1 MTVSETIKRPSY
13 LGLDVGSTTVKVVV
27 LDDEDQIIYSN
38 YRRHYSDVENSVGE
52 ILEEVYKNLGEFEVT
67 MAVTGS
73 GGLMVHKWLDIPF
86 VQEVIACSM
95 AVEELIPETDV
106 AIKLGG
112 EDAKITYF
120 SGNMEQRMNGTCAGG
135 TGAFIDQMASLIET
149 DAKGLNDLAGKHE
162 NIYPIASRCGVFA
175 KTDVQ
180 ALLNQGA
187 SKEDIAV
194 SVFQS
199 VVNQTITALACG
211 RRIEGKVAFMGGPL
225 HFLPELRKR
234 FAETLK
240 LEDGDVIIPENSQL
254 FVAIGAAIASKAN
267 ESVSFSSLR
276 NRLDHFDVSV
286 DKEIKRL
293 RPLFID
299 EQEYREFKDRH
310 DKYSPQMRDISSFEG
325 KCFLGIDAGS
335 TTTKAVLIDE
345 DNNILYSYYDNNKGR
360 PLEITMHI
368 LKEIYSLLPEN
379 ATIVNSAVTGYGEDL
394 IKSALGVDIGMV
406 ETIAHYRAADHFQP
420 GVDFIMDIG
429 GQDMKC
435 IRIKDGVIEDI
446 LLNEACSSGCGSFI
460 ETFAHSIGIGVEEF
474 LKKALNAQNPVD
486 LGSRCTV
493 FMNSRVKQAQKEGA
507 TVGDIAAG
515 ISYSVIKNA
524 LQKVIR
530 IKNTE
535 ELGEKIVAQGG
546 TFSSDAVLRSFE
558 LLSGREVVRPSIP
571 GLMGALGA
579 ALTAKEEYVLG
590 YESTLIDMEEIE
602 SFTHKTSMVRCGRC
616 GNNCLLTISDFGS
629 RGRFISGNRCERA
642 YGAGKSKKNIPNLY
656 KYKYDR
662 IFGYEPLPME
672 EAPRGVV
679 GMPRVLNMYENYP
692 FWFTLFTELG
702 FRVELSCHS
711 SREVYE
717 MGMDTVPSD
726 SICYPAKL
734 AHGHIMDLI
743 DRGIKFIFHPCVF
756 YEKKEDEEANNHL
769 NCPIVISYAEVIEN
783 NIDEVN
789 AEDITFM
796 HPFISL
802 DDLDGLKKHMHSELR
817 SFKVSRGEINA
828 AVDRA
833 WDEKQRVDRDI
844 QDKGEE
850 VLKYMRGRGMKGIV
864 LAGRPYHIDPEINH
878 GIADLITSLGMAVLT
893 EDSVAHLGDVER
905 PIRVMDQWTFHS
917 RLYAAA
923 NFVATQRDIELVQ
936 LNSFGCGLDA
946 VTTDQVEE
954 ILAGYDKIYTV
965 LKIDELNNLGAAKIR
980 LRSLMAAMEERDKN
994 GFVPE
999 KVGKPFKRVVFTKE
1013 MRENHTI
1020 LVPQMAPIHF
1030 ELIEAA
1036 MNTCGYNLEILP
1048 SVDKDAIDEGLSLV
1062 NNDACYPAIITVGQF
1077 IHALK
1082 SGKYDLDNTSVLMS
1096 QTGGVC
1102 RASNYIGFIR
1112 KALKDAGLGDIPVIS
1127 VSAAGLESNPGFTYS
1142 WDMATKGVMALLYGD
1157 LLMNVLYRVRP
1168 YEKIE
1173 GSANE
1178 LFDKW
1183 MERCKESVR
1192 KGDRKEF
1199 KQYVRQIVDDF
1210 DNLELKDIQKPKVGI
1225 VGEILVK
1232 YHPTANN
1239 NLVDILEAE
1248 GAEVVVPDLTG
1259 FLLYCA
1265 QNERYKHKYLS
1276 KGKLNKIAGDISIW
1290 YLEFWRKDMKRV
1302 LAKSKRFTPP
1312 STIKELG
1319 EAAKP
1324 IVALGNQAGE
1334 GWLLTADMVLL
1345 IEQGVENIVC
1355 VQPFA
1360 CLPNH
1365 ITGKGVIGR
1374 LKSIYPK
1381 ANIVA
1386 IDYDPGASEVNQL
1399 NRIKLM
1405 LANAFKNMGSSY
1417 VQSI

>member
-106 AIKLGG
+106 AIELGG

-299 EQEYREFKDRH
+299 EQEYREFKARH

-368 LKEIYSLLPEN
+368 LKEIYSLLPKN

-460 ETFAHSIGIGVEEF
+460 ETFAHSIGMGVEEF